1 MSTTD
6 EVPEPESAGF
16 DAGTSGVDPVPD
28 QSAVSDALARLTH
41 LDPAKVFGPD
51 GTGEH
56 AAAIDMPIEH
66 MPDFVWEQLS
76 TVLAL
81 EQASRTGGGAGSEIL
96 SFPTGGRRRLNLTS
110 GLIAASV
117 ALLAV
122 GIAVVALR
130 PTASTDVVA
139 GSVVADAAPQSDA
152 AASAPLPES
161 ALGSPEVLQAGFVP
175 PARAVTQTD
184 MAYTPENVV
193 GQIDA
198 LLDGYGMDS
207 AAEMMAMQSPP
218 AMKKAM
224 RTNGFMASDEAL
236 RNCITMLTQSER
248 SQALIVDRA
257 EYMGSDAGV
266 IVIPAFMAIDISTPP
281 PSELP
286 VTLDIW
292 VVGPNCGE
300 QDGAVLRRFTH
311 TLD

>member
-6 EVPEPESAGF
+6 EVPEPDSEGF
-16 DAGTSGVDPVPD
+16 DDAHAGSD
-28 QSAVSDALARLTH
+28 QSAVSDALAQLTH
-41 LDPAKVFGPD
+41 LNPVRVFGLD
-51 GTGEH
+51 GKGEH
-56 AAAIDMPIEH
+56 APDSDMPVEQ

-81 EQASRTGGGAGSEIL
+81 EQASRAGGGAGSEIL
-96 SFPTGGRRRLNLTS
+96 SFPAGGRRRLNLTS

-122 GIAVVALR
+122 GIGVVALR
-130 PTASTDVVA
+130 PATAPDVVA
-139 GSVVADAAPQSDA
+139 S
-152 AASAPLPES
+152 SAPAP
-161 ALGSPEVLQAGFVP
+161 AQVLQAGFVP

-184 MAYTPENVV
+184 REYTPENVV

-198 LLDGYGMDS
+198 MLDGFGMTS
-207 AAEMMAMQSPP
+207 PAEMMTMDSPP

-236 RNCITMLTQSER
+236 RNCITMLTKSER

-266 IVIPAFMAIDISTPP
+266 IVIPAFMAIDISSPP
-281 PSELP
+281 PSAMP

>member
-6 EVPEPESAGF
+6 EVPEPESTGF
-16 DAGTSGVDPVPD
+16 DDAAASIDPDVD
-28 QSAVSDALARLTH
+28 QSAVTAALARLTH
-41 LDPAKVFGPD
+41 LDPARVFGPD
-51 GTGEH
+51 GTGEQ

-66 MPDFVWEQLS
+66 MPDFVWEQVS

-81 EQASRTGGGAGSEIL
+81 EQASRTSGGAGSEIL
-96 SFPTGGRRRLNLTS
+96 SFPAGGRRRLNLTS

-122 GIAVVALR
+122 GIGVVALR
-130 PTASTDVVA
+130 PATSTDVVA
-139 GSVVADAAPQSDA
+139 GSVAADAPAQADA

-161 ALGSPEVLQAGFVP
+161 ALVSPEVLQAGFVP

-184 MAYTPENVV
+184 MEYTPENVV

-218 AMKKAM
+218 EMKKAM